1 MVVPLRTLSNWRYIN
16 KFIRDV
22 IIDLHCTAVAG
33 TELSEI
39 QKQID
44 NLPVKTDPESVGQ
57 LLSMRRDVLF
67 LEFDIAV
74 RHSVRD
80 TFLATGNIPAYKVVT
95 CLFSL
100 YSSVVIHIVVNFVCI
115 TAVNTKLELIIGNF
129 T

>member
-1 MVVPLRTLSNWRYIN
+1 M
-16 KFIRDV
+16 
-22 IIDLHCTAVAG
+22 IIGLQLITVAG

-57 LLSMRRDVLF
+57 LLSLRRDVIF

-80 TFLATGNIPAYKVVT
+80 TFLATGNIPAYKVVRHLLS
-95 CLFSL
+95 LFSSVMIHNVTCMCSIHCCRFCL
-100 YSSVVIHIVVNFVCI
+100 YYSS
-115 TAVNTKLELIIGNF
+115 E
-129 T
+129 